1 MEPVANSLQNTSW
14 CTAIQVCLPH
24 GNNCK
29 TQNITRWLTAIQVSR
44 PHGNIKPFKH
54 TCMHIAIQ
62 ISLPSGSNLQLVNR
76 SQAKIN
82 RLPSEGKIPQHPI
95 AASCLSEALNNPL
108 KFITL
113 SGISYQNFLNLHVE
127 LLSYIG
133 LQVNFENDIKY
144 QTCQVKNTQYHQNLC

>member
-62 ISLPSGSNLQLVNR
+62 ISLPSGSNLPLVNR

-95 AASCLSEALNNPL
+95 AASCLSEALNNL
-108 KFITL
+108 EVYNIIWYFI
-113 SGISYQNFLNLHVE
+113 SE
-127 LLSYIG
+127 LLKLACRVIILHRTSG
-133 LQVNFENDIKY
+133 EF
-144 QTCQVKNTQYHQNLC
+144 